1 MPNRKPH
8 RKPSAVRAST
18 PSSGTG
24 TRAGAD
30 AGAGGGA
37 SRRRSARRLPP
48 ASAPAPAPAAAPPPA
63 ARAPSRKKLAHTR
76 RLQAARRTADHKL
89 YGLPNVVGS
98 CFGVKHAGGVRTDQF
113 CYTVLVTQKPA
124 AHLLAD
130 SEIIPPTVTRLGR
143 QMPTDV
149 RVIGPLRREAGFAI
163 DDGTQTGTVGAFAR
177 RDDGKYYALTC
188 AHCIA
193 GADADILIEYPNRF
207 GLLLPLGVSSQAE
220 IYSGTGM
227 EPDFG
232 EFDAAIAE
240 VTAPNIL
247 QYVETRAALPVFQ
260 PDPTLGPAELAAL
273 LAFTPVQGWGA
284 AANTILRGQIEG
296 VMVSIQGQYFD
307 LMITDPSGG
316 GLTTRGD
323 SGLLWTGP
331 FGQAYGLHL
340 AGDGPPGS
348 SSPHA
353 FACFAHRAVSR
364 FGLSLLSA

>member
-1 MPNRKPH
+1 MANRKPH
-8 RKPSAVRAST
+8 REPSVSRASG
-18 PSSGTG
+18 PLV
-24 TRAGAD
+24 GA
-30 AGAGGGA
+30 ATLGVH
-37 SRRRSARRLPP
+37 SPIRRRPRESAA
-48 ASAPAPAPAAAPPPA
+48 ASAPPPPPPVLVTA
-63 ARAPSRKKLAHTR
+63 KKIAHPR
-76 RLQAARRTADHKL
+76 RLQAARKAADQKL
-89 YGLPNVVGS
+89 YHLPNVVGS
-98 CFGVKHAGGVRTDQF
+98 CFGVKRTGGVRTGEF

-124 AHLLAD
+124 EHVLAA
-130 SEIIPPTVTRLGR
+130 SERIPPTVTRLGTKI
-143 QMPTDV
+143 PTDV
-149 RVIGPLRREAGFAI
+149 RVIGPLRRELGFAI

-193 GADADILIEYPNRF
+193 GADSNIHTPANILIEYPNRF

-227 EPDFG
+227 QPDFG
-232 EFDAAIAE
+232 EFDAAIAD
-240 VTAPNIL
+240 VTAPNIVK
-247 QYVETRAALPVFQ
+247 YVETRAALPVFQ
-260 PDPTLGPAELAAL
+260 PDPTLGPAELAEL

-307 LMITDPSGG
+307 LMITEPSGG
-316 GLTTRGD
+316 GLTTTGD

-331 FGQAYGLHL
+331 FGQAYGIHI

-353 FACFAHRAVSR
+353 FACFAHRVVSR

>member
-1 MPNRKPH
+1 MK
-8 RKPSAVRAST
+8 
-18 PSSGTG
+18 
-24 TRAGAD
+24 
-30 AGAGGGA
+30 
-37 SRRRSARRLPP
+37 
-48 ASAPAPAPAAAPPPA
+48 
-63 ARAPSRKKLAHTR
+63 HT
-76 RLQAARRTADHKL
+76 
-89 YGLPNVVGS
+89 
-98 CFGVKHAGGVRTDQF
+98 GGVRTDEF
-113 CYTVLVTQKPA
+113 CYTVLVSQKPA

-130 SEIIPPTVTRLGR
+130 ADLIPPSVTRLGR
-143 QMPTDV
+143 EMPTDV

-188 AHCIA
+188 AHCVT
-193 GADADILIEYPNRF
+193 GAAPGILIEYPNRF
-207 GLLLPLGVSSQAE
+207 GPLLPLGVSAQAE
-220 IYSGTGM
+220 ISSGTGM
-227 EPDFG
+227 QPDFG
-232 EFDAAIAE
+232 EFDAATVE
-240 VTAPNIL
+240 VTAPNIR
-247 QYVETRAALPVFQ
+247 QYVATRAALPVFH
-260 PDPTLGPAELAAL
+260 PDPSLGPAALAEF

-296 VMVSIQGQYFD
+296 VMVIVQGQFFD

-316 GLTTRGD
+316 GLTTQGD